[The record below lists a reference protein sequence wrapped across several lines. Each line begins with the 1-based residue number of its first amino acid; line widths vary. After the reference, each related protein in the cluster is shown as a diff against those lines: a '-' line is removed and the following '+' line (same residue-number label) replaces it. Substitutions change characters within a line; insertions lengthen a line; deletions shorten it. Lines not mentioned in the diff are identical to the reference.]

1 MPKSKNKEKIKL
13 QSGKEIEVHTDFYLE
28 QIVQAI
34 ETSEGIYAGIAHKTV
49 AASTLTML
57 FDMFALSDFIEEKE
71 ITKEDYKRWF
81 EQPAKDIGAD
91 KFIYFKIFGEDKDG
105 K

>member
-1 MPKSKNKEKIKL
+1 MSKNKEKIKL
-13 QSGKEIEVHTDFYLE
+13 QNGKEVEVHTDFYLE
-28 QIVQAI
+28 QIVEAI
-34 ETSEGIYAGIAHKTV
+34 ETSEGIYAGIAHKMV

-57 FDMFALSDFIEEKE
+57 FDMFALSDFIENKE
-71 ITKEDYKRWF
+71 ITKEDYKQWF
-81 EQPAKDIGAD
+81 EKPAKAIGAD